1 MLQESFYFSEN
12 FLRVTLPSSD
22 SVIRTLQDTLQDTMQ
37 DTLQVKELLKVFT
50 GVHSRSELQE
60 ILGLSDRENF
70 RRNYLQPAIEAGLV
84 ALIIPHKP
92 TSRNQKYYLTEKG
105 KAY

>member
-22 SVIRTLQDTLQDTMQ
+22 SVIRTLQDTMQ
-37 DTLQVKELLKVFT
+37 DTLQDKELLKVFT

-70 RRNYLQPAIEAGLV
+70 RRNYLQQLKF
-84 ALIIPHKP
+84 IIIFPFSTHE
-92 TSRNQKYYLTEKG
+92 KYPKKCLTFWG
-105 KAY
+105 MSSV